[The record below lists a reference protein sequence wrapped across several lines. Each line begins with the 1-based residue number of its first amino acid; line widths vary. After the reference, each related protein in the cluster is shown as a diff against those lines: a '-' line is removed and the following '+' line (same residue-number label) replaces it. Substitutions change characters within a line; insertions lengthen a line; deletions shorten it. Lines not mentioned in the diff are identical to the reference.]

1 MLTLTASLQRRLLGL
16 CALLGVAFALG
27 LLFRP
32 APPAGCSGSP
42 SAPCAGG
49 CRP

>member
-1 MLTLTASLQRRLLGL
+1 MPTLTASLQRRILGL
-16 CALLGVAFALG
+16 CALLGLAFALG

-32 APPAGCSGSP
+32 PPAGCSGSP